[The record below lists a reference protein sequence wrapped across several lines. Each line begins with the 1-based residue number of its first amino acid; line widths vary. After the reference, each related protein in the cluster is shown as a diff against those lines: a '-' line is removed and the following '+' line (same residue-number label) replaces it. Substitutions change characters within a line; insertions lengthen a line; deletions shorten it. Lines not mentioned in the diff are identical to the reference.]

1 MRRIEIMDKFPPP
14 VFNSTSASTVKVL
27 PSRRFVISVLPL
39 LPIVYLLVLILWF
52 SVDVPFWD
60 EWDFVPFLGQ
70 VYQGTWSI
78 WDVWKSHNEHRI
90 VFPELVLLTLAWVS
104 HWNKLYELLANS
116 LLAIGTFL
124 VLLRYTIQNLH
135 SVAVEKSW
143 WLPCVISLLM
153 FSLNQFENWFM
164 GIQLCVFLNV
174 FSIVAGYGL
183 LSQSLANWRCFLGAV
198 GFGVIA
204 TFSFSNGLLYWPI
217 ALIMLFL
224 LAVAERKRNGLK
236 LLLWSLIGL
245 IITWVYFYDFDFA
258 RSPLAA
264 ETAYTRAF
272 SSYVSYVF
280 SYLGGPLAIFAVR
293 TTFGPLLSAV
303 VGTAGI
309 ATFGLLLWC
318 LIYHYQIAMASI
330 VYPSALGCYA
340 IGSALM
346 TAMGRANLGLTQ
358 ALSSRYIIFSSLL
371 WIANAILLAFL
382 SGVRAKTSGLTEKSL
397 KTHEYIG
404 AVVTVVLLFL
414 SSTGGTVATMERAAK
429 RIAARDE
436 LLRPQN
442 VQRLQ
447 PLYPD
452 ITVVI
457 ERAKTLQ
464 RYHLSLFREAR
475 TK

>member
-1 MRRIEIMDKFPPP
+1 MDKLPPP
-14 VFNSTSASTVKVL
+14 VFSTTSASTVKVF
-27 PSRRFVISVLPL
+27 PNRRFVLSILPL
-39 LPIVYLLVLILWF
+39 LPIVYLQVLILWF
-52 SVDVPFWD
+52 CVDVPFWD
-60 EWDFVPFLGQ
+60 EWDFVPLLGQ

-78 WDVWKSHNEHRI
+78 WDVWKPHNEHRI
-90 VFPELVLLTLAWVS
+90 IFPKLVLLTLAWVS
-104 HWNKLYELLANS
+104 DWNKLYELFANFWLAV
-116 LLAIGTFL
+116 GTFL
-124 VLLRYTIQNLH
+124 VLLRYTIHNSH
-135 SVAVEKSW
+135 SIAVEKLW
-143 WLPCVISLLM
+143 WLPCVISLLV

-183 LSQSLANWRCFLGAV
+183 LSQALASWRCFLGAV

-217 ALIMLFL
+217 ALLMLFL
-224 LAVAERKRNGLK
+224 LAVVERKRNGLK

-245 IITWVYFYDFDFA
+245 IITWVYLYDFDFT

-264 ETAYTRAF
+264 ETAHARAL
-272 SSYVSYVF
+272 SYVSYVF
-280 SYLGGPLAIFAVR
+280 SYLGSPLAIFAVR
-293 TTFGPLLSAV
+293 TPYGPLLSAV
-303 VGTAGI
+303 VGAAGI
-309 ATFGLLLWC
+309 ATFGLLLRRLVC
-318 LIYHYQIAMASI
+318 HYKIVITSI

-346 TAMGRANLGLTQ
+346 TAMDRASFGPTQ

-382 SGVRAKTSGLTEKSL
+382 ARVRAKTSGLAERSL
-397 KTHEYIG
+397 KTHEYVG
-404 AVVTVVLLFL
+404 VSVTVLLLFL
-414 SSTGGTVATMERAAK
+414 SSTGGTVAAMERATK
-429 RIAARDE
+429 RLAARDE
-436 LLRPQN
+436 LLSPQN

-475 TK
+475 TE